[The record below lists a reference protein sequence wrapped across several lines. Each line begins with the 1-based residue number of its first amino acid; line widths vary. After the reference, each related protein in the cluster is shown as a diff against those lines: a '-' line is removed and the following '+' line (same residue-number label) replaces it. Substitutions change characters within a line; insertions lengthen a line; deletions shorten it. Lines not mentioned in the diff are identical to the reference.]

1 MAVFPRLLIDT
12 ALIDSTWKRMVD
24 RTRILAGGR
33 RKRKLRRSGSG
44 VIGIRVRIGSSL
56 LRPVLGLKT
65 KRGQYQRSTCGC
77 YKEKLFHILLQ
88 FIESTLV
95 TPDSVDG

>member
-1 MAVFPRLLIDT
+1 
-12 ALIDSTWKRMVD
+12 
-24 RTRILAGGR
+24 
-33 RKRKLRRSGSG
+33 
-44 VIGIRVRIGSSL
+44 L